1 MVYVQLIAILD
12 ISTTQ
17 LAEIVS
23 SAVEPIT
30 TVQLATRLL
39 ALSAPQT
46 TL

>member
-17 LAEIVS
+17 LAEIVN

-30 TVQLATRLL
+30 IVHLATRLL
-39 ALSAPQT
+39 ALNVPQT
-46 TL
+46 IL